1 MTKRIGIIGYP
12 LSHTLSPVF
21 HQAGLD
27 HVGFDAKFEAWPT
40 PPSEL
45 EIIVESFR
53 DSNCIGACVTL
64 PYKQAV
70 ISLLDELD
78 ESANTIG
85 AVNWIRNCD
94 GKLIGHNTDAP
105 GFIRALREELGVNP
119 EGMSAVIFGA
129 GGVARAIAF
138 ALRGAKV
145 KQLVIA
151 NRSILKAQ
159 ALAANVRKNRFRPD
173 AIGLSKNE
181 LADVVPYSNL
191 LINGT
196 SMGMAGGPAPS
207 NSPVSADIVANTAFG
222 YDAVYAPSVTPF
234 MDEIEKAG
242 GRAAAGLSMLVYQ
255 GVIGFELCTGIP
267 APTKVMMEAIVS
279 ASR

>member
-45 EIIVESFR
+45 ERIVGSFR
-53 DSNCIGACVTL
+53 DSDCIGACITL

-70 ISLLDELD
+70 MPLLDELD
-78 ESANTIG
+78 ESSKTIG
-85 AVNWIRNCD
+85 AVNWIQNCE

-105 GFIRALREELGVNP
+105 GFIRALREEFGVDP
-119 EGMSAVIFGA
+119 EGMSAVVFGA

-138 ALRGAKV
+138 ALRDTKV
-145 KQLVIA
+145 KRLVIA
-151 NRSILKAQ
+151 NRSVHKAQ
-159 ALAANVRKNRFRPD
+159 TLAADVRQGRFRPE
-173 AIGLSKNE
+173 AIGLSKDE
-181 LADVVPYSNL
+181 LADVVPYSDL
-191 LINGT
+191 LVNGT
-196 SMGMAGGPAPS
+196 SMGMTGGPAPS
-207 NSPVSADIVANTAFG
+207 NSPVSGDIVANTAFG
-222 YDAVYAPSVTPF
+222 YDAVYAPTVTPF
-234 MDEIEKAG
+234 MNAIERAG
-242 GRAAAGLSMLVYQ
+242 GRAATGLSMLVYQ